1 MSKSISRWIIIAAA
15 VVVGIIIFNLF
26 TFRVYMTEHAV
37 VTRFGDIHKV
47 VVADASKLQDLKNNP
62 SFKGIDIVEGKGLF
76 LKIPFLDKV
85 SYYNDR
91 MLTYDADPREVTTKD
106 KKKVILD
113 NYAQWKIVNPVL
125 FRVTM
130 RTQTS
135 AYTRLEDI
143 IYSQLNQHIGK
154 IDAEVL
160 ISDKSFVES
169 MLADIVRLANIE
181 VKDYGIEIIDVRIKR
196 TDLPQE
202 NNSNIFNRMR
212 TERERMAMQYR
223 SEGQEEAQKIRSN
236 ADREATIIEAQAYA
250 EAERIRGEGEAEAL
264 RIYAQAYNQDPE
276 FYEFY
281 RTLQTY
287 RETLKNNTTLV
298 IDSDSD
304 FAKFLFG
311 SN

>member
-1 MSKSISRWIIIAAA
+1 MLKALKRWIIVFAI
-15 VVVGIIIFNLF
+15 VFVGIIVFNLL

-37 VTRFGDIHKV
+37 VTRFGNIHKAIV
-47 VVADASKLQDLKNNP
+47 SDASAMANIKDNP
-62 SFKGIDIVEGKGLF
+62 RFADIDIVEGNGLF
-76 LKIPFLDKV
+76 FKIPFIDKV
-85 SYYNDR
+85 DYFNDR
-91 MLTYDADPREVTTKD
+91 MLTYDVEAREVTTRD

-113 NYAQWKIVNPVL
+113 NYAQWRIADPVL
-125 FRVTM
+125 FRVTI
-130 RTQTS
+130 RTEAA
-135 AYTRLEDI
+135 AYVRLEDI

-160 ISDKSFVES
+160 ISDKNQVSS
-169 MLADIVRLANIE
+169 MLKDIVRLANNE
-181 VKDYGIEIIDVRIKR
+181 VKAYGIEILDVRIKR

-202 NNSNIFNRMR
+202 NNANIFNRMR

-250 EAERIRGEGEAEAL
+250 EAEKIRGEGEADAL
-264 RIYAQAYNQDPE
+264 RIYAEAYNQDPE

-287 RETLKNNTTLV
+287 RKTLQNNTTLV

-311 SN
+311 TR

>member
-1 MSKSISRWIIIAAA
+1 MIKAYKKWIIVIGIVFA
-15 VVVGIIIFNLF
+15 GIIIFNMF

-37 VTRFGDIHKV
+37 VTRFGNIHKAIV
-47 VVADASKLQDLKNNP
+47 SDASAMDNIKDNP
-62 SFKGIDIVEGKGLF
+62 RFTDIDIIQGNGLF
-76 LKIPFLDKV
+76 LKIPFIDKV
-85 SYYNDR
+85 DYYNDR
-91 MLTYDADPREVTTKD
+91 MLTYNVEPREVTTRD

-113 NYAQWKIVNPVL
+113 NYAQWRIVDPVL
-125 FRVTM
+125 FRVTI
-130 RTQTS
+130 RTEAA
-135 AYTRLEDI
+135 AYVRLEDI
-143 IYSQLNQHIGK
+143 IYSQLNQHIGI

-160 ISDKSFVES
+160 ISDKHQVAS
-169 MLADIVRLANIE
+169 LLRDIVRLANNE
-181 VKDYGIEIIDVRIKR
+181 VKDYGIEILDVRIKR
-196 TDLPQE
+196 TDLPEE
-202 NNSNIFNRMR
+202 NNANIFNRMR

-250 EAERIRGEGEAEAL
+250 EAEKIRGEGEAEAL
-264 RIYAQAYNQDPE
+264 RIYAEAYNQDPE

-287 RETLKNNTTLV
+287 RKTLQTNTTLV

-311 SN
+311 TR

>member
-1 MSKSISRWIIIAAA
+1 MRAWKKWLVVPA
-15 VVVGIIIFNLF
+15 VLVVAVILFNLL
-26 TFRVYMTEHAV
+26 TFRVYVTEHAV
-37 VTRFGDIHKV
+37 VTRFGNVYKA
-47 VVADASKLQDLKNNP
+47 VVADASRVEGIRNNP
-62 SFKGIDIVEGKGLF
+62 RFAGIEIVEGSGLF
-76 LKIPFLDKV
+76 FKIPFIDKV
-85 SYYNDR
+85 EYYNCR
-91 MLTYDADPREVTTKD
+91 LLTYDVDPREVTTRD

-113 NYAQWKIVNPVL
+113 NYAQWRIVNPVL

-130 RTQTS
+130 RTEAA
-135 AYTRLEDI
+135 AYVRLEDI

-160 ISDKSFVES
+160 ISDKDHVTA
-169 MLADIVRLANIE
+169 MLAEIVQAANAE

-196 TDLPQE
+196 SDLPPE
-202 NNSNIFNRMR
+202 NNANIFNRMR

-223 SEGQEEAQKIRSN
+223 SEGQEEAQKIRSE
-236 ADREATIIEAQAYA
+236 ADRQAAVIEAQAYA

-281 RTLQTY
+281 RTLQAY
-287 RETLKNNTTLV
+287 RKALQDNTTLV
-298 IDSDSD
+298 IDADSD

-311 SN
+311 HR

>member
-1 MSKSISRWIIIAAA
+1 MTKGLKNLLTVLGIILAGIIA
-15 VVVGIIIFNLF
+15 FNLL

-37 VTRFGDIHKV
+37 VTRFGEIHKAIV
-47 VVADASKLQDLKNNP
+47 SDASAMENLKSNP
-62 SFKGIDIVEGKGLF
+62 RFKDIDIVEGNGLF
-76 LKIPFLDKV
+76 FKIPFIDKV
-85 SYYNDR
+85 DYYDDR
-91 MLTYDADPREVTTKD
+91 MLTYDVDSREVTTRD

-113 NYAQWKIVNPVL
+113 NYAQWRIVDPVL

-130 RTQTS
+130 RTES
-135 AYTRLEDI
+135 AAYVRLEDI

-160 ISDKSFVES
+160 ISDKDQVAD
-169 MLADIVRLANIE
+169 MLAEIVRLANAE
-181 VKDYGIEIIDVRIKR
+181 VRDYGIEIIDVRIKR

-202 NNSNIFNRMR
+202 NNANIFNRMR

-250 EAERIRGEGEAEAL
+250 EAEKIRGEGEAEAL
-264 RIYAQAYNQDPE
+264 RIYAEAYNQDPE
-276 FYEFY
+276 FYQFY

-287 RETLKNNTTLV
+287 RKTLKNNTTLV
-298 IDSDSD
+298 IDADSE